1 MWWLVIPVII
11 YSSGLL
17 ALWASIARRS
27 NGADAG
33 DAGQPEAGE
42 AMAASMTGQH
52 PLTGDNGGVPET
64 DALHGAGVS
73 EAPQEPTGLPAVSV
87 IVAARNEE
95 RHIETLLGSL
105 VKQDYPD
112 GLLEIIIVNDNSTDR
127 TPVAASEFIEADKG
141 MSAHRIRLI
150 YNPFSGKKRAVRYGI
165 EKSSGEVILTT
176 DADCV
181 VGPEWVRRHASWYT
195 SGGPDVVLAP
205 VIQKPAEG
213 FWHGFGAYEFAA
225 LQAITEASTVPGH
238 PVMCNA
244 ANMSFRRDV
253 YLRHAEELHPD
264 LPSGDDMFLLHAVKR
279 DGGTVRHEGSNAAAA
294 VTAGAVTAAAL
305 LRQRARWASKA
316 GRYRDPATLTLA
328 AATAACNAA
337 VATAVVTACMS
348 VEYLLP
354 AAVMYGVKALPDYLL
369 IATELKKRGARVK
382 AMLFMVSEILY
393 PFWFVT
399 VAVMS
404 LFPSSRR
411 FRRR

>member
-11 YSSGLL
+11 YSSGVLTL
-17 ALWASIARRS
+17 RAILARRS
-27 NGADAG
+27 SGADTG
-33 DAGQPEAGE
+33 DTGLLEAGE
-42 AMAASMTGQH
+42 VMAAKMTGQ
-52 PLTGDNGGVPET
+52 PPVTSYNTGAPET
-64 DALHGAGVS
+64 DAPEDL
-73 EAPQEPTGLPAVSV
+73 QEPTDLPTVSV
-87 IVAARNEE
+87 VVAARNEE
-95 RHIETLLGSL
+95 KNIETLLGSL
-105 VKQDYPD
+105 MKQDYPD

-127 TPVAASEFIEADKG
+127 TPVAASEFIEANKG
-141 MSAHRIRLI
+141 MSVHRIRLI
-150 YNPFSGKKRAVRYGI
+150 YNPFSGKKRAIRYGI
-165 EKSSGEVILTT
+165 EKSSGEIILTT

-181 VGPEWVRRHASWYT
+181 VGPEWVRRHASWYII
-195 SGGPDVVLAP
+195 GGPDVVLAP
-205 VIQKPAEG
+205 VAQKPAAG
-213 FWHGFGAYEFAA
+213 FWHSFGAYEFAA
-225 LQAITEASTVPGH
+225 LQAITEATAMLGH
-238 PVMCNA
+238 PAMCNA

-253 YLRHAEELHPD
+253 YLRHAEKLHPD
-264 LPSGDDMFLLHAVKR
+264 LASGDDMFLLHAVKR
-279 DGGTVRHEGSNAAAA
+279 DGGTVRHEGSNSAAV

-316 GRYRDPATLTLA
+316 SRYRDASTLTLA

-337 VATAVVTACMS
+337 VTATAVAACIS

-354 AAVMYGVKALPDYLL
+354 VAVMYGIKALPEYLL

-382 AMLFMVSEILY
+382 AVPFMVSEILY

>member
-1 MWWLVIPVII
+1 
-11 YSSGLL
+11 
-17 ALWASIARRS
+17 
-27 NGADAG
+27 
-33 DAGQPEAGE
+33 
-42 AMAASMTGQH
+42 
-52 PLTGDNGGVPET
+52 
-64 DALHGAGVS
+64 
-73 EAPQEPTGLPAVSV
+73 
-87 IVAARNEE
+87 
-95 RHIETLLGSL
+95 
-105 VKQDYPD
+105 
-112 GLLEIIIVNDNSTDR
+112 
-127 TPVAASEFIEADKG
+127 

-348 VEYLLP
+348 VEYL
-354 AAVMYGVKALPDYLL
+354 AAAGSCNVRRQSSARLSADCHRIEEERRQGESGVVHGVRD
-369 IATELKKRGARVK
+369 I
-382 AMLFMVSEILY
+382 I